1 MGFTSSNSPLT
12 PQWRYSQRV
21 CTCRYSGFEGS
32 VTLLRESL
40 ASRELRLRLKSL
52 SSSLSSHQRHRFPF
66 RTPPAACG
74 WLCRRCWSSLSPLVQ
89 SSGRGG
95 RRRVVWCG
103 VVLTTLSVAHRPPEG
118 GRPHPSRPD
127 LLGVVTSNRNA
138 LSGAHECGGQLCH
151 CAPRFRRPHDAG
163 RRNAKAPFRRA
174 VTLGALK
181 KNDSLRARADMAPT
195 SDARPANAW
204 TNGDRQTLPRVM
216 SSRPAARPGGIVPT
230 RRAATPSLTQAPA
243 ATESRNLRSAP
254 AADQGLPP
262 SGRTSHTA
270 GTSGGEHAVPPTRWA
285 GWATDSQ
292 LPQQGESDERYARLV
307 ARERAVAA
315 REAGALRMT
324 SQAQVMHNRDVA
336 RLHRELAESRE
347 ATRVQAAEVAR
358 LEELVT
364 SLQMEAAAAAR
375 ERKAALQ
382 SQATSPASMAQL
394 ERLQLAMRKQQAEYE
409 TKVATLQE
417 ELERTSL
424 ALARTRAEADELG
437 AALASERRRHA
448 THVESTHAFQQRLR
462 GEMDDI
468 ATMSASLAANSE
480 SHMRGVVEEARQT
493 TADAISD
500 VRAAR
505 EHTAGTV
512 SDMRGDVER
521 WSDNF
526 AERITARREARR
538 RHHPAR
544 TRTGTSPKN
553 SASTSASARARC
565 CRAWR
570 RSPRRRGAT

>member
-1 MGFTSSNSPLT
+1 MPA
-12 PQWRYSQRV
+12 
-21 CTCRYSGFEGS
+21 GS
-32 VTLLRESL
+32 
-40 ASRELRLRLKSL
+40 
-52 SSSLSSHQRHRFPF
+52 
-66 RTPPAACG
+66 AA
-74 WLCRRCWSSLSPLVQ
+74 
-89 SSGRGG
+89 
-95 RRRVVWCG
+95 
-103 VVLTTLSVAHRPPEG
+103 
-118 GRPHPSRPD
+118 
-127 LLGVVTSNRNA
+127 
-138 LSGAHECGGQLCH
+138 
-151 CAPRFRRPHDAG
+151 
-163 RRNAKAPFRRA
+163 
-174 VTLGALK
+174 
-181 KNDSLRARADMAPT
+181 
-195 SDARPANAW
+195 
-204 TNGDRQTLPRVM
+204 
-216 SSRPAARPGGIVPT
+216 
-230 RRAATPSLTQAPA
+230 
-243 ATESRNLRSAP
+243 
-254 AADQGLPP
+254 
-262 SGRTSHTA
+262 
-270 GTSGGEHAVPPTRWA
+270 AVPPEPP
-285 GWATDSQ
+285 GV
-292 LPQQGESDERYARLV
+292 ELV
-307 ARERAVAA
+307 AEARGQHARAAEASRMRTAA

-526 AERITARREARR
+526 AERMTARREARR
-538 RHHPAR
+538 REAEEKRREAAAAAAAAVPVSTTSSVSHDDRVRGVVEDHADHSRSAAEYAARVAAETAARSADLRARLALSLSPTAERAANAMAAKGRALSEAEKAESEMR
-544 TRTGTSPKN
+544 TRAHRLARVLDDLKRGESRKHN
-553 SASTSASARARC
+553 ARKEADRLRGALIAARRKIVDVSSRARKGL
-565 CRAWR
+565 ADAR
-570 RSPRRRGAT
+570 RMQQKHHHVQQQY